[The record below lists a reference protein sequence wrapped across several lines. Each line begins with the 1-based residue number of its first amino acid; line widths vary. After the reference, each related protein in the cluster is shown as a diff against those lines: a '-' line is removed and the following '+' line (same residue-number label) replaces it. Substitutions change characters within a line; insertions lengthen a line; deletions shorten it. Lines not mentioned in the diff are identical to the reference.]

1 MMLDVTE
8 LEELRDA
15 VKEALSTARRL
26 DRCHST
32 YLAYR
37 KEHGV
42 SRARATSYVATS
54 GNLAT
59 ALKSDVDHLRVLA
72 CQHLRLQVP
81 NHAAI
86 TPKDSRDE

>member
-1 MMLDVTE
+1 MILDIAE

-26 DRCHST
+26 DRCHRA

-37 KEHGV
+37 EINGV
-42 SRARATSYVATS
+42 SRARATTYVANS

-59 ALKSDVDHLRVLA
+59 ALKADISELRSLA
-72 CQHLRLQVP
+72 SLHLRLPLP
-81 NHAAI
+81 NQANKSLEA
-86 TPKDSRDE
+86 PGD